1 MEQDMMLFAAKPLST
16 VHVGIIG
23 LGRRGI
29 RALRRLTSLS
39 GVEVCAVSDYVQAN
53 VDDALSQLPDGGRG
67 CLAVSGDRAWAEVC
81 DAAGIDLIYICTGWE
96 NHAEISL
103 YAMERGKH
111 VAVEVPAAMSV
122 NDCRKIV
129 DTAERTCRHFFMLEN
144 CCFDPFALTT
154 MRLADEGR
162 LGDIIHAE
170 GAYIHDISL
179 CEVEPTARHSF
190 RGWMVRAYIEHGG
203 DPYPTHGLGPIC
215 LTMNM
220 HRGDRMK
227 SIVSLSAT
235 ADPAGKSKLNTSI
248 IRTHLGRTIVLSLDV
263 TSPRP
268 YSREMITCGTKGF
281 TRKYPKECIMFAG
294 DTEEEAYRLT
304 DERKQ
309 QFRHPVS
316 ERWGSEAE
324 KMTGDNEMN
333 YVMDM
338 RLVHCLREGLPMDID
353 VYDAAEWSAVTEL
366 SAISA
371 QKGGVPVEMPDFTH
385 GLWRTAVPHK
395 FFL

>member
-1 MEQDMMLFAAKPLST
+1 MMLFAAKPLST

-220 HRGDRMK
+220 HRGDRME

-294 DTEEEAYRLT
+294 DTE
-304 DERKQ
+304 
-309 QFRHPVS
+309 
-316 ERWGSEAE
+316 
-324 KMTGDNEMN
+324 
-333 YVMDM
+333 
-338 RLVHCLREGLPMDID
+338 
-353 VYDAAEWSAVTEL
+353 
-366 SAISA
+366 
-371 QKGGVPVEMPDFTH
+371 
-385 GLWRTAVPHK
+385 
-395 FFL
+395 